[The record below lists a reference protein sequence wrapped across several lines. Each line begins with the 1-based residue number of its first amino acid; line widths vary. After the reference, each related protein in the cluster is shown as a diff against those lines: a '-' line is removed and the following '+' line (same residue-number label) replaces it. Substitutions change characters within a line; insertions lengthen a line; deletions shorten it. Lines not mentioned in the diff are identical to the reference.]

1 MLPTKVYFGCAC
13 GNSPI
18 GDKCA
23 KDLASAEMGVAECN
37 LEDESSIL
45 APGIRIIDRAEFET
59 LIRPGM
65 TLKAIH
71 GVCTDDEPGRL
82 VCAGLAVVI
91 PRDPSLTG
99 FVAELFKT
107 PGIVPE
113 MVQRRVEEM
122 ALQIFARYRGLND
135 PEFDARTVWELGKV
149 TYEIGEA
156 TVDVKSWIAH
166 TVVNRDGDDA
176 CAFVMAA
183 LLP

>member
-13 GNSPI
+13 GSSPI
-18 GDKCA
+18 GDKSA
-23 KDLASAEMGVAECN
+23 KDLASAAMGVAECN

-45 APGIRIIDRAEFET
+45 SPDIRIIDRAEFET
-59 LIRPGM
+59 LVKPGM

-71 GVCTDDEPGRL
+71 GVCTSDEPGML
-82 VCAGLAVVI
+82 VCAGLAAVI

-122 ALQIFARYRGLND
+122 ALQIFARYRGV
-135 PEFDARTVWELGKV
+135 EGFDARTVWGLGKA
-149 TYEIGEA
+149 TYEVGGA